1 MLNKQQVLKKNT
13 LLLSNKLIAYKI
25 KEEQSLLIKSNFN
38 PVIIDKYKKN
48 NFLKNKFNLS
58 NKLLIQN
65 QQDTELIYYH
75 IYIYYQINIS

>member
-13 LLLSNKLIAYKI
+13 LLLSNKLIVYKI

-48 NFLKNKFNLS
+48 NFLKNKFNLL

-65 QQDTELIYYH
+65 QQDTEIFY
-75 IYIYYQINIS
+75 

>member
-1 MLNKQQVLKKNT
+1 MLNKQLVLKKNT